1 MISTAAGLAAEG
13 ANTAKKLAMKMEKD
27 LKKDGGKALLDDSLA
42 KKAAMEKVSIV
53 CVRVCSYISFVYESL
68 TNCHH
73 INRI

>member
-42 KKAAMEKVSIV
+42 KKAAMEKVSIII
-53 CVRVCSYISFVYESL
+53 CVRVCSYHLLCMSL
-68 TNCHH
+68 
-73 INRI
+73 

>member
-42 KKAAMEKVSIV
+42 KKAAMEKVSIL
-53 CVRVCSYISFVYESL
+53 FVYACAVIYLLCMSL
-68 TNCHH
+68 
-73 INRI
+73 